1 MGVSRGNDVSSLGR
15 CAVVGNGRVG
25 RALVASIPWLNG
37 PFGRGFDGAEVDLVL
52 LAVSDGEIA
61 RAAIAINPGPLVG
74 HCAGSLGLEV
84 LAPHEAFGLHPL
96 MTVVGDNAVF
106 AGAGAAVA
114 GSTPRALTA
123 ARVLAD
129 ALHMHAVEI
138 ADRDRAAYHAAASIA
153 SNLLVTLEDAAE
165 VMLRT
170 AGADRTIL
178 VPLIRATIENWAT
191 LGAPA
196 ALTGPIVRGDEAT
209 VARQRDAVVERA
221 PELVALFDAL
231 CDRTRVI
238 AARAVR

>member
-1 MGVSRGNDVSSLGR
+1 MSRGNDVSSLGR

-37 PFGRGFDGAEVDLVL
+37 PFERGFDGAEFDLVL

-96 MTVVGDNAVF
+96 MTVVGDKTVF

-221 PELVALFDAL
+221 PELVTLFDAL

-238 AARAVR
+238 AARPVR